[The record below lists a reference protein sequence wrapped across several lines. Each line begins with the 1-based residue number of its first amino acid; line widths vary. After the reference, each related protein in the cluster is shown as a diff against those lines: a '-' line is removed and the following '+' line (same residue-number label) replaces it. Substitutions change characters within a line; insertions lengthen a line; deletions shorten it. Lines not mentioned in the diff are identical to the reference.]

1 MANAKK
7 APAAA
12 QAATPS
18 ADLMAQF
25 AAFMAAQ
32 GGATITK
39 AKATPAK
46 ADPAAIVT
54 KELEVAGAK
63 IIRSGKAGSTAKSD
77 KMWVD
82 VKVGNVRIQ
91 GNAFVIRGK

>member
-1 MANAKK
+1 MATKK
-7 APAAA
+7 PAVP
-12 QAATPS
+12 ATSPE
-18 ADLMAQF
+18 LMAQF

-32 GGATITK
+32 GAAVPTAAAPK
-39 AKATPAK
+39 AKAQAAK
-46 ADPAAIVT
+46 VDPAAVVT
-54 KELEVAGAK
+54 AELEKAGAK
-63 IIRSGKAGSTAKSD
+63 LVRSGKAGSTDKSD